1 MIPLLRTRLD
11 RWAMPLGLL
20 GLVVA
25 AAINYRLW
33 RRDRA
38 FLNARPEPE
47 STPPP
52 DEWPET
58 PLVSV
63 LVAAWNEAANIERH
77 IGSFLALRYPRK
89 ELALCAG
96 GDDGTYEIACRYA
109 GPTVKVLWQLPGEG
123 KQRALARA
131 FAETSGAIIFLTDA
145 DCLLADEPFERT
157 LWPVATG
164 GEQVATGGYRPTD
177 AQISDSLVF
186 SRAAAQIYA
195 SWHGPEYISGIS
207 GANCAVQRALL
218 VETMALDVPAP
229 TGTDYV
235 LAKTLLAA
243 GARIRHVPESLMP
256 TEYPTTARAYLR
268 QQRRWLRNVALHGRR
283 FGTVDEVRTSLRTSL
298 VGLTMLLL
306 PGLGALLS
314 PWLLALWGALMGQ
327 AFFARLRY
335 LAFAVEALERPVQPE
350 DVIWQPA
357 LALLDFVAWMQP
369 LKDYLP
375 RKDRWRW

>member
-38 FLNARPEPE
+38 FLDARPEPE

-109 GPTVKVLWQLPGEG
+109 GPTVKVLRQLPGEG

-145 DCLLADEPFERT
+145 DCLLADEPFGRT

-164 GEQVATGGYRPTD
+164 GEQVATGGSRPFD
-177 AQISDSLVF
+177 EQLAAPFVF
-186 SRAAAQIYA
+186 TQAASQLHAMSHEPRYV
-195 SWHGPEYISGIS
+195 SGIL
-207 GANCAVQRALL
+207 GRNCAIQRALL
-218 VETMALDVPAP
+218 VETMALGVPAP

-235 LAKTLLAA
+235 LAKALLAA

-268 QQRRWLRNVALHGRR
+268 QQRRWLKNLLVIGYRYKDWFHVRAALVSMALG
-283 FGTVDEVRTSLRTSL
+283 FVM
-298 VGLTMLLL
+298 VGL
-306 PGLGALLS
+306 P
-314 PWLLALWGALMGQ
+314 LAFPIFGLMGIYL
-327 AFFARLRY
+327 FFILWIYTILARFRYMYFSQTIYSASTLGNRISATIQIAMMDY
-335 LAFAVEALERPVQPE
+335 LAATKASFDILTEKGKQQ
-350 DVIWQPA
+350 W
-357 LALLDFVAWMQP
+357 
-369 LKDYLP
+369 
-375 RKDRWRW
+375 

>member
-109 GPTVKVLWQLPGEG
+109 GPTVKVLRQLPGEG

-164 GEQVATGGYRPTD
+164 GEQVATGGSRPFD
-177 AQISDSLVF
+177 EQLAAPFVF
-186 SRAAAQIYA
+186 TQAASQLHAMSHEPRYV
-195 SWHGPEYISGIS
+195 SGIL
-207 GANCAVQRALL
+207 GRNCAIQRALL

-243 GARIRHVPESLMP
+243 GARIRHVPGSLMP
-256 TEYPTTARAYLR
+256 TEYPATARAYLR

-283 FGTVDEVRTSLRTSL
+283 FGATDEARASLWASL

-335 LAFAVEALERPVQPE
+335 LGFAAEALERPVRPE

-369 LKDYLP
+369 LGDYLP